1 MRAFVFTDES
11 LRRYAGQFVWLSIN
25 TEKASNAAFL
35 QKFPVQAW
43 PSFYV
48 VDSKNEAV
56 AIRWVGGATVPQLQ
70 KLLTSATKSMH
81 RSAVSEALVRADR
94 LYGEGKNAEAAEAY
108 REALRL
114 APQGWPEYARAVE
127 SLIFALQ
134 RVHDSKGCATTAR
147 DAYARLSQTPSA
159 ANVAGSGLDCAVS
172 MKANDPEREKLIADL
187 RQACR
192 ELISG
197 SRPDIAAD
205 DLSSV
210 YISLVD
216 EREAAHDEI
225 GKKKLE
231 SDWAAFLE
239 GAAASAE
246 TAEGR
251 TAFDSHRLS
260 AYLALN
266 EPERAIPMLEESQRD
281 FPDDYNPPARLAMA
295 YKAMKRYDDA
305 LAASD
310 QALARVY
317 GPRKILIWNNRA
329 DIYAAKGDLPAAR
342 EALQEALHA
351 AEELPPGQRS
361 ENQIASLKK
370 KLSDMP

>member
-25 TEKASNAAFL
+25 TEKASNAAFV

-81 RSAVSEALVRADR
+81 RSAVSEALARADR

-134 RVHDSKGCATTAR
+134 RIHDSKGCAKTAH

-172 MKANDPEREKLIADL
+172 MKADDPERETLVADL
-187 RQACR
+187 RRACR
-192 ELISG
+192 ELIS
-197 SRPDIAAD
+197 SRRPDIAAD

-216 EREAAHDEI
+216 EREAANDED

-239 GAAASAE
+239 GAAANAK

-251 TAFDSHRLS
+251 AAFDSHRLS

-266 EPERAIPMLEESQRD
+266 EPERAVPMLEESQRD

-305 LAASD
+305 IAASD
-310 QALARVY
+310 QALARAY

-342 EALQEALHA
+342 EAVQEALHA
-351 AEELPPGQRS
+351 AQELPPGQRS